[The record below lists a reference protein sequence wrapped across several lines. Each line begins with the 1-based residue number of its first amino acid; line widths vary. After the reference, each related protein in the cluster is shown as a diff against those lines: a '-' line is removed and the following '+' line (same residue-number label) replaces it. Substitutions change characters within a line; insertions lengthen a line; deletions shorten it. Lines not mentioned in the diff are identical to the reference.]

1 MTQHLTTFVLSQDT
15 ISKHGDQTNASSS
28 STRLLVSL
36 TGHQCQQLWL
46 DLEAFTRVWLLTC
59 LNGLKWE
66 RCWERA
72 VLNSVTFTV
81 RRRQLCS
88 GSVPRTTG
96 ESNPLSSTWQQDRK
110 VIFKLFSFDSF
121 VSFKSFYRS
130 LNHREGSLKRYSR
143 IQRVYKSVPTLAIA
157 SHKKKPILK
166 QFRILFSK

>member
-66 RCWERA
+66 RCWEQHSRWGGGSCA
-72 VLNSVTFTV
+72 LGQSPEPQGNRTHCPPHGNRTGRSFLNYSALTH
-81 RRRQLCS
+81 LY
-88 GSVPRTTG
+88 P
-96 ESNPLSSTWQQDRK
+96 
-110 VIFKLFSFDSF
+110 
-121 VSFKSFYRS
+121 
-130 LNHREGSLKRYSR
+130 LNHFTGHS
-143 IQRVYKSVPTLAIA
+143 ITARVHWNVIHEFNAFINPCQ
-157 SHKKKPILK
+157 H
-166 QFRILFSK
+166 

>member
-66 RCWERA
+66 RA
-72 VLNSVTFTV
+72 VLKSVTFTV
-81 RRRQLCS
+81 RRQLCS